1 LAVEFTFDF
10 PLPLGLHA
18 RPAAFIQEQCKDFK
32 GEVTFE
38 NLRNG
43 RKGEAR
49 SILSLI
55 TSDTQ
60 YGDSCRVVI
69 SGQGEKEFATA
80 LKRFLLEDLKLK
92 EEKALERV
100 PAATAIVPRLILA
113 EEEIYLTGQPAS
125 PGIVSGKVF
134 LLQAGFDWESL
145 IAGGEA
151 SPESI
156 SPQAEKA
163 AFNQAVS
170 KVQQE
175 IQHLLPQKSGVEKSI
190 LQAHLSIITDQ
201 AFMDRVEELI
211 EKEKYQAKRA
221 VYQTGREFSQLLGQA
236 KSQYLRERVAD
247 IQDVTGRLLEQLGGQ
262 KLIKPEACLHQP
274 AIVVAEDL
282 FPSEFLSLK
291 PDFVRGLIL
300 DQAGQ
305 TSHTLIMA
313 RSQAIPAVTGVAQ
326 ASRLLL
332 SGEEV
337 ILDGNRGV
345 VVVSPGQAVR
355 NYYQK
360 EIETESLL
368 LKRRQQQAALPGLTA
383 DGRKIEIAANI
394 ARPEELEKAW
404 RDGAE
409 GVGIFR
415 TELLLYGQP
424 VLPTEEEQYL
434 LYKKVAEQASG
445 RPVIIRTFDIGGDKP
460 IPAISLPQEPN
471 PFLGYRGTRIYQEN
485 FELFRHQVR
494 AILRAAASGQLRIM
508 FPMVSL
514 VEEVRW
520 LKEKMAEFSKELQA
534 EGLPFQD
541 RVETGIMLEVPSVA
555 LLADKFAEEVDF
567 FSVGSNDLIQYFL
580 AADRSN
586 PRVRY
591 LNQPLNPALLRLLK
605 QAIDLAHD
613 RGRWVG
619 LCGEMAGDS
628 SLTPVFVGLGFDELS
643 MSPGFIPE
651 VKAVLASLKIDDCR
665 QLTARAMEA
674 ATASENAALLQRFYQ
689 EHFSQEVISPELVE
703 LRADCRSKAEVL
715 QEIAIRLQLAG
726 RVDNRARFEQAL
738 WKREDDVATDI
749 GFGLAIPHCQS
760 EAVRTPSIVVLRLA
774 QPVDWQSKE
783 GQPVD
788 LIVSLAIP
796 TGDRVSQQLALLPRL
811 SRKLI
816 HEDFREALRQAQEPG
831 EVVSL
836 IKEAT
841 R

>member
-18 RPAAFIQEQCKDFK
+18 RPAAFIQEKCQDFA
-32 GEVTFE
+32 GEIVFE

-43 RKGEAR
+43 RKGEAK

-60 YGDSCRVVI
+60 YGDRCRVVV
-69 SGQGEKEFATA
+69 SGQGEKEFAAA
-80 LKRFLLEDLKLK
+80 LKHFLTDDLKLK
-92 EEKALERV
+92 EERALERV

-113 EEEIYLTGQPAS
+113 EKEIYLTGQPAS

-145 IAGGEA
+145 TTGGEG
-151 SPESI
+151 SPEFI
-156 SPQAEKA
+156 FPQAETE
-163 AFNQAVS
+163 AFSQAVS

-175 IQHLLPQKSGVEKSI
+175 IQSLLPQKSGVERNI
-190 LQAHLSIITDQ
+190 LQAHLSIITDR
-201 AFMDRVEELI
+201 AFIDRVNELI
-211 EKEKYQAKRA
+211 EKEKYQAKQA
-221 VYQTGREFSQLLGQA
+221 VYQAGREFSQLLEQA
-236 KSQYLRERVAD
+236 KSQYLRERMAD
-247 IQDVTGRLLEQLGGQ
+247 LQDVTGRLLEQLGGQ
-262 KLIKPEACLHQP
+262 KLTRARASLNEP
-274 AIVVAEDL
+274 AIIVAEDL
-282 FPSEFLSLK
+282 FPSEFLNLK
-291 PDFVRGLIL
+291 PDFLRGLIL
-300 DQAGQ
+300 DKAGQ

-326 ASRLLL
+326 ASRQLR

-337 ILDGNRGV
+337 ILDGTRGV
-345 VVVSPGQAVR
+345 VVISPDEAVR
-355 NYYQK
+355 KYYQN
-360 EIETESLL
+360 EIEAEGLL

-394 ARPEELEKAW
+394 GRPEELEKAW
-404 RDGAE
+404 LDGAE

-424 VLPTEEEQYL
+424 ALPTEEEQYL
-434 LYKKVAEQASG
+434 LYKKVGQEASG

-460 IPAISLPQEPN
+460 VPAISLPQEPN
-471 PFLGYRGTRIYQEN
+471 PFLGYRGIRIYQEN
-485 FELFRHQVR
+485 YELFRHQVR
-494 AILRAAASGQLRIM
+494 AILRAAVFGQLKIM

-520 LKEKMAEFSKELQA
+520 LKEKMVEFCRELKA
-534 EGLPFQD
+534 EGLAFKD
-541 RVETGIMLEVPSVA
+541 RIETGIMLEVPSVA

-605 QAIDLAHD
+605 KAIDLAHS

-628 SLTPVFVGLGFDELS
+628 SLTPVFAGLGFDELS
-643 MSPGFIPE
+643 MSSGFIPE
-651 VKAVLASLKIDDCR
+651 VKAVLASLKIEDCR
-665 QLTARAMEA
+665 QLAARAMEA
-674 ATASENAALLQRFYQ
+674 ATAGENSENLQRFYQ

-703 LRADCRSKAEVL
+703 LQAACRSKAEVL
-715 QEIAIRLQLAG
+715 QEIAIKLELSG
-726 RVDNRARFEQAL
+726 RVDNRARLEQAL

-760 EAVRTPSIVVLRLA
+760 EAVRTPSIVVLHLA

-796 TGDRVSQQLALLPRL
+796 AGEKVSQQLALLPKL

-816 HEDFREALRQAQEPG
+816 HEDFREALRQARTPAEI
-831 EVVSL
+831 VSL
-836 IKEAT
+836 IKQAT
-841 R
+841 N